1 MDTNQYLQKILE
13 GQDLT
18 DDSVELKELRR
29 HRKDVETALRKAFGS
44 GPTIRYGGSK
54 AKGTLIREAYDLDL
68 AYYFP
73 HDDGGAGETLNDI
86 YESVKQA
93 LEKVY
98 LVDPKRTAL
107 RLKSK
112 DAGELGRDF
121 HIDVVPGRF
130 VDDSQTDCYLHQENG
145 DKARLKT
152 NLDVHIA
159 HVRASGVVSAIRLLK
174 LWKARLGV
182 GVKQFVF
189 ELLIINILKD
199 KKETNLSSQ
208 LEAVWQVL
216 TQTAD
221 SITVED
227 PANPTGN
234 DLSSRVREAWPELL
248 QAASATLDLKKS
260 SGWEAIFGPVP
271 GGGGGGDEEKPQEER
286 KEEPRP
292 IVLPGPPPSRPRR
305 DRDDRPPQ
313 PDRRH
318 G

>member
-1 MDTNQYLQKILE
+1 MDANEFLKKILE
-13 GQDLT
+13 GQDLAE
-18 DDSVELKELRR
+18 DSPELNELRG
-29 HRKDVETALRKAFGS
+29 HREDVETVLCNAFGS
-44 GPTIRYGGSK
+44 GATVRYGGSK
-54 AKGTLIREAYDLDL
+54 AKGTLIRESYDLDL
-68 AYYFP
+68 AFYFP
-73 HDDGGAGETLNDI
+73 HEASDAGATLNDI

-93 LEKVY
+93 LEKSY

-112 DAGELGRDF
+112 DPGELGRDF

-130 VDDSQTDCYLHQENG
+130 VDDSKTDCFLHQENG

-159 HVRASGVVSAIRLLK
+159 HVRASGVIPAIRLLK
-174 LWKARLGV
+174 LWKARLGL
-182 GVKQFVF
+182 GVKQFVY
-189 ELLIINILKD
+189 ELLIIKILKD
-199 KKETNLSSQ
+199 KKNSSLSSQ
-208 LEAVWQVL
+208 LETVWQAL
-216 TQTAD
+216 NQTAD
-221 SITVED
+221 PMIVED

-234 DLSSRVREAWPELL
+234 DLSSRVAEAWPELL
-248 QAASATLDLKKS
+248 QASNATLDLLKR

-271 GGGGGGDEEKPQEER
+271 RGDDEENPQ
-286 KEEPRP
+286 KEPKKDAP
-292 IVLPGPPPSRPRR
+292 PVVLPGPPPSRPRR